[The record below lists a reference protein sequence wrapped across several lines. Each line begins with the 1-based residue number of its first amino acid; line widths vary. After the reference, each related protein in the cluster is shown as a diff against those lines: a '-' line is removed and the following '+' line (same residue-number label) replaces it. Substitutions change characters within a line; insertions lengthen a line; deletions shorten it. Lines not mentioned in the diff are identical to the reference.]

1 MLFSSGMMSGDIN
14 QSPYSRR
21 HRKSSSENSEEDR
34 VSIPGLTVKA
44 VQLEHL
50 GATCVEFFGKFC
62 WYVQG
67 SFKSQLDNA
76 RIVYSKRFSQTGNK
90 FALLL
95 PLTCILITT
104 ALSLTVSSWHRLTL
118 TFGHPCLLPHNL
130 LILLPQVDNIVF
142 TVIST
147 VTNGIITWW
156 AVK

>member
-67 SFKSQLDNA
+67 SFKSQLDNPQNSLFQKVLSDWKQ
-76 RIVYSKRFSQTGNK
+76 I
-90 FALLL
+90 
-95 PLTCILITT
+95 CIIASTYLH
-104 ALSLTVSSWHRLTL
+104 SHNYCTL
-118 TFGHPCLLPHNL
+118 THCI
-130 LILLPQVDNIVF
+130 ILTPIDLDIRSPLSSTPQ
-142 TVIST
+142 SSYPASPS
-147 VTNGIITWW
+147 G
-156 AVK
+156 